1 MFIYPAEEVTD
12 ELVAAFNRLVPQ
24 LTSNNPPPTRDELS
38 ALVRS
43 ESSTLLAAR
52 HPDERGQI
60 VGALC
65 LTVYR
70 APTGVR
76 AVIED
81 VIVDQGARGKGI
93 GEALLRR
100 ALDLARQTGT
110 DGVVLTSNPRREAAN
125 RLYQRLGF
133 TRRETNA
140 YIYKFVK

>member
-1 MFIYPAEEVTD
+1 MTD
-12 ELVAAFNRLVPQ
+12 ELVAAFDRLVPQ
-24 LTSNNPPPTRDELS
+24 LTGNNPPPTRDGLS

-43 ESSTLLAAR
+43 ESSALLAAR
-52 HPDERGQI
+52 HPDEQGDI
-60 VGALC
+60 AGALC

-70 APTGVR
+70 VPTGVR

-81 VIVDQGARGKGI
+81 VIVDQGARGRGI

-100 ALDLARQTGT
+100 ALELARQAGA